1 MTIVG
6 SYRGLPGGSVLNAL
20 PANSGDA
27 GDTEV

>member
-6 SYRGLPGGSVLNAL
+6 SYRGLLGGSVLNTL